1 MALPSSGQISF
12 NDVRTEMSQSSKS
25 NYEMSGWVGG
35 IFYDD
40 VSTYTPINILSSGSR
55 WENTPSVS
63 QPKKMDYE
71 SNYSMSAW
79 YGYDRNLYIE
89 TNTTGTLYNHVKVG
103 DTYKEVQT
111 MIPINIGTTNKTIII
126 NWSGSLLEDTVDMG
140 GAYRMDA
147 WYGKPWFD
155 TGNFIQRANGLGS
168 TPAQHVTWSY
178 HTTNADGV
186 AEFALN
192 SNMFTYEWDYEYNS
206 NLGDKL
212 YIVLSSKIE
221 QALFFSQTP
230 GSIGCDDGADYT
242 RRLYISGSIGIG
254 INATLCLDPEL
265 TQPFN
270 GGNLWYGLY
279 PGGTSYQINTYGVI
293 IGISYC

>member
-35 IFYDD
+35 IFHDD
-40 VSTYTPINILSSGSR
+40 LHTYTPINILSSGSR
-55 WENTPSVS
+55 WEDTPNVS
-63 QPKKMDYE
+63 QPKKIAYE

-79 YGYDRNLYIE
+79 YGYNRNLYIE
-89 TNTTGTLYNHVKVG
+89 TNTTGTLYNHVKAG
-103 DTYKEVQT
+103 DVYNEVQT

-126 NWSGSLLEDTVDMG
+126 NWSGSLLEDYTDLG
-140 GAYRMDA
+140 GAYRIDV

-155 TGNFIQRANGLGS
+155 NGAFIQRADGGNLD
-168 TPAQHVTWSY
+168 PVQHVTWSY
-178 HTTNADGV
+178 NTTDVNGV
-186 AEFALN
+186 AYFGLN
-192 SNMFTYEWDYEYNS
+192 SNVFTYAWDYVYNS

-212 YIVLSSKIE
+212 YIVLSAKVE
-221 QALFFSQTP
+221 QALFFSQTA
-230 GSIGCDDGADYT
+230 GSIGCGHGTDYT
-242 RRLYISGSIGIG
+242 RRLYISGSLG
-254 INATLCLDPEL
+254 INGTLYTDPEF

-270 GGNLWYGLY
+270 GSNLWYGLY
-279 PGGTSYQINTYGVI
+279 PGSESYQIDTNGVI